1 MIPKNL
7 VLLSTKNFTRIQDR
21 LHIVD
26 PALINLMSEV
36 PPDHS
41 FINFNDINN
50 ANWHLTLTNLGQQSF
65 LHVVSETVFDY
76 PHIFFSEKSVKPIIA
91 QRPFVLL
98 GSPGCLHNLKRLGF
112 KTFNQYWDESYDT
125 IVDPAERMLAVVDV
139 IDFVCSKSITELQQ
153 MCVSMKNILDYN
165 LNYYI
170 NEFQEKELEKFE
182 ANCKKNL
189 GLR

>member
-170 NEFQEKELEKFE
+170 NEFQEKELEKLKAKLKEE
-182 ANCKKNL
+182 A
-189 GLR
+189 R